1 MVMTFEST
9 IDVYVTF
16 TSVLA
21 FVVLGLLAYRY
32 AVGEF
37 WVRVLEYR
45 FMSLALVVMDS
56 IILFEGDFFKGDLAG
71 HVTNTFYVSY
81 VLWILIGLVGVYASV
96 VKVYG
101 DGIASEKDVV
111 RGLGE

>member
-1 MVMTFEST
+1 MVMAFEST

-16 TSVLA
+16 TSTLA

-45 FMSLALVVMDS
+45 FMSLAIVVMDS
-56 IILFEGDFFKGDLAG
+56 IILFEGDFFKGDLVG

-81 VLWILIGLVGVYASV
+81 VLWLLIGLVGVYASV
-96 VKVYG
+96 AKVP
-101 DGIASEKDVV
+101 IADQEEVE